1 MRKKKGDYIIVQMT
15 VEFTN
20 NLSSFPYP
28 SVDLFNVNKQSL
40 SIESENKRIF
50 RRVPQVIVHITEV
63 TAVPIYVHAVPAPL
77 HVTTKST
84 MPSPLTP
91 PGPPLY

>member
-1 MRKKKGDYIIVQMT
+1 MSFINSCTDSPIYTRRIVIDRDKTILTILIQ
-15 VEFTN
+15 
-20 NLSSFPYP
+20 L
-28 SVDLFNVNKQSL
+28 L
-40 SIESENKRIF
+40 RG
-50 RRVPQVIVHITEV
+50 RVPQVIVHITEV